1 MLNIVKVFNI
11 FSFHIKS
18 FYYLCIVIFTKIA
31 IFTNM
36 EKKKEIKVTQE
47 IRIDLMKEFPVCEK
61 TVWNALKYET
71 SGYTAEQ
78 IRRRALELGGTLMQE
93 VNEEEDAEG

>member
-1 MLNIVKVFNI
+1 
-11 FSFHIKS
+11 
-18 FYYLCIVIFTKIA
+18 
-31 IFTNM
+31 
-36 EKKKEIKVTQE
+36 
-47 IRIDLMKEFPVCEK
+47 MKEFPVCEK